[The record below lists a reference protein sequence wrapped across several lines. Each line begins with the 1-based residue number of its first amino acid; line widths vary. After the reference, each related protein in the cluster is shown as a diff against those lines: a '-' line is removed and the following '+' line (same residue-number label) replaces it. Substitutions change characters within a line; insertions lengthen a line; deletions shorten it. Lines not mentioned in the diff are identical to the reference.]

1 MSALCSTA
9 IGDCLRSLDLVPT
22 EGLIERMTQQWKDK
36 PEARVSIEEFLP
48 IFKNVKKEA
57 SKQLPPEQF
66 QNLLSHFDRDGS
78 GVVMLP
84 DLRYMLQNSGERMSG
99 KDVDNLLRDLE
110 IVEGKVSINELINM
124 IMS

>member
-1 MSALCSTA
+1 
-9 IGDCLRSLDLVPT
+9 
-22 EGLIERMTQQWKDK
+22 MTQQWKDK